1 MMFQEFMVRW
11 RRRWYGA
18 RAAAGGGAGQKLS
31 VPSAH
36 PIATAKFFHGFSRRA
51 PCLGLDTAFFLIR
64 DAQVDLL

>member
-1 MMFQEFMVRW
+1 MVLR
-11 RRRWYGA
+11 A
-18 RAAAGGGAGQKLS
+18 AAAAAGGGAGQKLS

-51 PCLGLDTAFFLIR
+51 PSACSCLGLDTAFFLIR